1 MTALNKG
8 NEITNDDIVIL
19 NEVIQQNE
27 WSVQVIVSTMDYTY
41 GVIQSVKV

>member
-8 NEITNDDIVIL
+8 NEITNDAIVIL

-41 GVIQSVKV
+41 